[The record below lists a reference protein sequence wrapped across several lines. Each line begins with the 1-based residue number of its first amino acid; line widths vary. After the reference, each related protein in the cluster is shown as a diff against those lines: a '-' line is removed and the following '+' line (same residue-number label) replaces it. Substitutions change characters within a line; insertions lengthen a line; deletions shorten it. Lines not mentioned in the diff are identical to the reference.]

1 MNDPVRRGIDCQG
14 LDAAVEA
21 DERLASEAIL
31 KARLLHDQQHSDEAA
46 REYALAAG
54 VELRLAEACE
64 ARGLSDKAWVHRF
77 GALRS
82 RALAGNIHDAIALGE
97 ESLARP
103 DVPAALRQRLRE
115 YVELLRIRR
124 AQWSADLTHATRES
138 RTE

>member
-1 MNDPVRRGIDCQG
+1 MNGPVRRGIDCQG
-14 LDAAVEA
+14 LGAAVEA

-31 KARLLHDQQHSDEAA
+31 KARLLQDQQHPDEAA

-64 ARGLSDKAWVHRF
+64 ARGLSDKSWVHRF
-77 GALRS
+77 GSLRS

-124 AQWSADLTHATRES
+124 AQWSADLTHATREP
-138 RTE
+138 RT